1 MDKFVLADD
10 LVEDEVNEI
19 KLFDNYT
26 EHRVDVE
33 LVYKTNAIECIVYAV
48 YYYTQDNNTTAY
60 N

>member
-19 KLFDNYT
+19 KLFDSYT

-33 LVYKTNAIECIVYAV
+33 LVYKTNATECIVYAV
-48 YYYTQDNNTTAY
+48 YYYMQDKQY
-60 N
+60 YSL